1 MEALHKQYR
10 NEIWRMMKYL
20 IAR

>member
-10 NEIWRMMKYL
+10 NEIWRIMKYL